1 MKIYKA
7 MKEENTKEVVSINEL
22 LRTKIS
28 TWWASKNNKN
38 RLVIIGLACLLYI
51 GLIIG
56 SFFW

>member
-28 TWWASKNNKN
+28 TWWASKSNKN